1 MRWPRRCSRR
11 IAKHFWAMRSALV
24 TGGQGF
30 IGRHLVKALRQRGV
44 QVTSVGRRPSVDAGH
59 IDTGHIVVEEESWG
73 TPVLD
78 RVLQEVAPD
87 CVFHL
92 AGRARGTPAELIGAN
107 LGLLQGLLQ
116 SLRRTALQ
124 PQLVIAGSAAEYGSS
139 IRDGEPIRETLT
151 CAPLSPYGA
160 SKQAQTRAALAYAD
174 ATGTSVLV
182 ARIFNAVGPNMP
194 VHLAIGDFARQIAA
208 MPRSHGTLR
217 VGNIDVRRDMIDV
230 EHIGTLLWELAEN
243 PDAHG
248 VVNVCSGRAPPLRD
262 LVEMLIA
269 GCGRKVDIEVDWAR
283 VRGNEPRTIVG
294 SIELLVGLGCPPPP
308 TDFPALMARVRRA
321 MEESAALT
329 S

>member
-1 MRWPRRCSRR
+1 MRWPRRCSRK
-11 IAKHFWAMRSALV
+11 IAKHFWAMRSAVV

-44 QVTSVGRRPSVDAGH
+44 KVTTLGRRPSV
-59 IDTGHIVVEEESWG
+59 DTGHIVVEEESWG
-73 TPVLD
+73 TPALD
-78 RVLQEVAPD
+78 RVFQNVAPD
-87 CVFHL
+87 CIFHL
-92 AGRARGTPAELIGAN
+92 AGRARGTPAELTYAN

-116 SLRRTALQ
+116 SLRRTTLQ
-124 PQLVIAGSAAEYGSS
+124 PQLVIAGSAAEYGSA

-182 ARIFNAVGPNMP
+182 ARIFNALGPNMP
-194 VHLAIGDFARQIAA
+194 IHLAIGDFASQIAA
-208 MPRSHGTLR
+208 MPRSRGTLR

-230 EHIGTLLWELAEN
+230 EHIGTLLWQLAEN

-248 VVNVCSGRAPPLRD
+248 VVNVCSGRAPLLRD

-294 SIELLVGLGCPPPP
+294 STDLLASLGCPPPP